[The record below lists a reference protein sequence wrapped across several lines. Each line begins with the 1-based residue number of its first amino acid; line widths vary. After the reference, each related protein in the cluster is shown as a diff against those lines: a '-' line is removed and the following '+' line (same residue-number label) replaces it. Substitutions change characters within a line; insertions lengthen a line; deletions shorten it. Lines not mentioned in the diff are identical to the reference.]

1 MESKYKGLENFS
13 NFWKIQRDGIDRE
26 MNIN

>member
-1 MESKYKGLENFS
+1 MERKHKGLENFS